1 MRTYKLFL
9 VCLLVVSII
18 GCARNEPLPSGNE
31 QQEKQSYG
39 FQGLPSDRDI
49 NKHKTYVD
57 EEVHAYAEEA
67 RIIFMRSLIFYTI
80 KTTFFAERRQNDEA
94 LPAVKAAIDELR
106 EKNGHV
112 SRHRATRGI

>member
-67 RIIFMRSLIFYTI
+67 RNYLHEVTDILHDQDY
-80 KTTFFAERRQNDEA
+80 FFLQKEG
-94 LPAVKAAIDELR
+94 KM
-106 EKNGHV
+106 
-112 SRHRATRGI
+112 TRPCQQ